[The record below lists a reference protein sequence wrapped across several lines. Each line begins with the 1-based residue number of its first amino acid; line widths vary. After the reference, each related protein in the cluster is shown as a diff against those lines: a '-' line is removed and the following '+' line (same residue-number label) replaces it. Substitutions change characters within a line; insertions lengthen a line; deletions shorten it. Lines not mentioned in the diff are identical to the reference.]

1 MPYIGDFLGQL
12 MAEVTIARMKAD
24 LETVRIAEI
33 YASHPLLKNMPIPRF
48 RLPTVEI
55 DVPMVINNMEQPDEN
70 AKPKMVEL
78 KIAYNNL
85 VSAAF
90 KEENIKLSAVQQ
102 KRMNE
107 ILEKEFERMDKPN
120 EPITSLNQVAD
131 NFTKATSRG
140 LKELGILTD
149 ESKISGFTKKIQTLG
164 RQKFQDFRKPTTRLD
179 ALIKTSEIKEAGP
192 KESIA
197 IFRLKID
204 EEAYEWTTVET
215 DEGTSDKLV
224 IE

>member
-120 EPITSLNQVAD
+120 ELITSLNQVAD

-149 ESKISGFTKKIQTLG
+149 ESKISGFTKKIQTLS